1 VLNSADRVIGL
12 VIVAGGV
19 GLAAFITGIEIN
31 KLQSSLSARFF
42 PSILAGALIIF
53 GAGLAL
59 RPGDART
66 KDVLSAI
73 SSHRGLLI
81 SGIFLAY
88 CLAFPIIDFRLGTWL
103 FTLASLWI
111 LGSRSWIELLVI
123 PIAVS
128 GIVFVIFRFGFTV
141 LLPTWT

>member
-73 SSHRGLLI
+73 S
-81 SGIFLAY
+81 
-88 CLAFPIIDFRLGTWL
+88 
-103 FTLASLWI
+103 
-111 LGSRSWIELLVI
+111 
-123 PIAVS
+123 
-128 GIVFVIFRFGFTV
+128 
-141 LLPTWT
+141 